1 MSGIGSRLRQER
13 ERLGLSQKKFGEVGG
28 VEANAQ
34 GRYESGDRVPKAD
47 YLSRVAA
54 KGVDVLYIVTGR
66 RTPTRADNLSQSEE
80 KILVSYRALYK
91 EDQDAIRHLT
101 HTLAELSVSSLMK
114 ERRTPES
121 LRAGRSQ
128 CINQPPDTPVEQVL
142 VIWRL
147 SLGQHAAFLLRCPAT
162 YKTKSRGVCLIRV
175 LVVDDHDLVRTGI
188 TRMLADIDG
197 LQVVGQAES
206 GEESLLKARELK
218 PDVVLMDVKMP
229 GIGGLEATRKLLR
242 SHPDIKVVA
251 VTVCEEDPFPTR
263 LLQAGA
269 AGYLTK
275 GAGLNEM
282 VQAIRLVF
290 AGQRYISP
298 QIAQQ
303 LVFKSFQPSSE
314 SPFDALSEREIQIA
328 LMIVGCQKVQI
339 ISDKLCLSP
348 KTVNTYRY
356 RIFEKLSISSDVE
369 LTLLAVRHGMV
380 DASA

>member
-1 MSGIGSRLRQER
+1 M
-13 ERLGLSQKKFGEVGG
+13 
-28 VEANAQ
+28 
-34 GRYESGDRVPKAD
+34 
-47 YLSRVAA
+47 
-54 KGVDVLYIVTGR
+54 
-66 RTPTRADNLSQSEE
+66 
-80 KILVSYRALYK
+80 
-91 EDQDAIRHLT
+91 
-101 HTLAELSVSSLMK
+101 
-114 ERRTPES
+114 
-121 LRAGRSQ
+121 
-128 CINQPPDTPVEQVL
+128 
-142 VIWRL
+142 
-147 SLGQHAAFLLRCPAT
+147 
-162 YKTKSRGVCLIRV
+162 IRV

-197 LQVVGQAES
+197 LQVVGEGDS
-206 GEESLLKARELK
+206 GESALKLARELK

-242 SHPDIKVVA
+242 SHPDIKVIA

-275 GAGLNEM
+275 GAGLDEM
-282 VQAIRLVF
+282 VQAIRLAF

-303 LVFKSFQPSSE
+303 LALKSFQPQG
-314 SPFDALSEREIQIA
+314 SPFDTLSEREIQIA

-356 RIFEKLSISSDVE
+356 RIFEKLSVTSDVE

-380 DASA
+380 DASL

>member
-1 MSGIGSRLRQER
+1 M
-13 ERLGLSQKKFGEVGG
+13 
-28 VEANAQ
+28 
-34 GRYESGDRVPKAD
+34 
-47 YLSRVAA
+47 
-54 KGVDVLYIVTGR
+54 
-66 RTPTRADNLSQSEE
+66 
-80 KILVSYRALYK
+80 
-91 EDQDAIRHLT
+91 
-101 HTLAELSVSSLMK
+101 
-114 ERRTPES
+114 
-121 LRAGRSQ
+121 
-128 CINQPPDTPVEQVL
+128 
-142 VIWRL
+142 
-147 SLGQHAAFLLRCPAT
+147 
-162 YKTKSRGVCLIRV
+162 IRV

-197 LQVVGQAES
+197 LQVVGEADS
-206 GEESLLKARELK
+206 GESALKLARELK

-263 LLQAGA
+263 LMQAGA

-275 GAGLNEM
+275 GAGLDEM
-282 VQAIRLVF
+282 VQAIRMAF

-303 LVFKSFQPSSE
+303 LALKSFQPQG

-356 RIFEKLSISSDVE
+356 RIFEKLSVTSDVE

-380 DASA
+380 DASL

>member
-1 MSGIGSRLRQER
+1 M
-13 ERLGLSQKKFGEVGG
+13 
-28 VEANAQ
+28 
-34 GRYESGDRVPKAD
+34 
-47 YLSRVAA
+47 
-54 KGVDVLYIVTGR
+54 
-66 RTPTRADNLSQSEE
+66 
-80 KILVSYRALYK
+80 
-91 EDQDAIRHLT
+91 
-101 HTLAELSVSSLMK
+101 
-114 ERRTPES
+114 
-121 LRAGRSQ
+121 
-128 CINQPPDTPVEQVL
+128 
-142 VIWRL
+142 
-147 SLGQHAAFLLRCPAT
+147 
-162 YKTKSRGVCLIRV
+162 IRV
-175 LVVDDHDLVRTGI
+175 LVVDDHDLVRSGI

-197 LQVVGQAES
+197 LEVIGEADS
-206 GEESLLKARELK
+206 GEAALKAVRESK

-251 VTVCEEDPFPTR
+251 VTACEEDPFPTR

-275 GAGLNEM
+275 GAGLEEM
-282 VQAIRLVF
+282 VQAIRLAF

-303 LVFKSFQPSSE
+303 LALKPYQSQS

-356 RIFEKLSISSDVE
+356 RIYEKLSVSSDVE

-380 DASA
+380 DASL

>member
-1 MSGIGSRLRQER
+1 
-13 ERLGLSQKKFGEVGG
+13 
-28 VEANAQ
+28 
-34 GRYESGDRVPKAD
+34 
-47 YLSRVAA
+47 
-54 KGVDVLYIVTGR
+54 
-66 RTPTRADNLSQSEE
+66 
-80 KILVSYRALYK
+80 
-91 EDQDAIRHLT
+91 
-101 HTLAELSVSSLMK
+101 
-114 ERRTPES
+114 
-121 LRAGRSQ
+121 
-128 CINQPPDTPVEQVL
+128 
-142 VIWRL
+142 
-147 SLGQHAAFLLRCPAT
+147 
-162 YKTKSRGVCLIRV
+162 
-175 LVVDDHDLVRTGI
+175 
-188 TRMLADIDG
+188 MLADIDG

-206 GEESLLKARELK
+206 GEESLIKARELK

-229 GIGGLEATRKLLR
+229 GIGGLGATCKLLR
-242 SHPDIKVVA
+242 SHPDIKVVV

-275 GAGLNEM
+275 GAGLAEM

-303 LVFKSFQPSSE
+303 LAIKSFQPVND

-328 LMIVGCQKVQI
+328 LMIVGCQKVQS

>member
-1 MSGIGSRLRQER
+1 M
-13 ERLGLSQKKFGEVGG
+13 
-28 VEANAQ
+28 
-34 GRYESGDRVPKAD
+34 
-47 YLSRVAA
+47 
-54 KGVDVLYIVTGR
+54 
-66 RTPTRADNLSQSEE
+66 
-80 KILVSYRALYK
+80 
-91 EDQDAIRHLT
+91 IR
-101 HTLAELSVSSLMK
+101 
-114 ERRTPES
+114 
-121 LRAGRSQ
+121 G
-128 CINQPPDTPVEQVL
+128 
-142 VIWRL
+142 
-147 SLGQHAAFLLRCPAT
+147 
-162 YKTKSRGVCLIRV
+162 

-197 LQVVGQAES
+197 LQVVGEADS
-206 GEESLLKARELK
+206 GESALKLARELK

-242 SHPDIKVVA
+242 SQPDTKVVA

-263 LLQAGA
+263 LMQAGA

-275 GAGLNEM
+275 GAGLDEM
-282 VQAIRLVF
+282 VQAIRLAF

-303 LVFKSFQPSSE
+303 LALKSFQPQG
-314 SPFDALSEREIQIA
+314 SPFDTLSEREIQIA

-356 RIFEKLSISSDVE
+356 RIFEKLSVTSDVE

-380 DASA
+380 DASL

>member
-1 MSGIGSRLRQER
+1 M
-13 ERLGLSQKKFGEVGG
+13 
-28 VEANAQ
+28 
-34 GRYESGDRVPKAD
+34 
-47 YLSRVAA
+47 
-54 KGVDVLYIVTGR
+54 
-66 RTPTRADNLSQSEE
+66 
-80 KILVSYRALYK
+80 
-91 EDQDAIRHLT
+91 
-101 HTLAELSVSSLMK
+101 
-114 ERRTPES
+114 
-121 LRAGRSQ
+121 
-128 CINQPPDTPVEQVL
+128 
-142 VIWRL
+142 
-147 SLGQHAAFLLRCPAT
+147 
-162 YKTKSRGVCLIRV
+162 IRV

-197 LQVVGQAES
+197 LQVVGEADS
-206 GEESLLKARELK
+206 GESALKLARELK
-218 PDVVLMDVKMP
+218 PDVVLLDVKMP

-242 SHPDIKVVA
+242 SHPDTKVVA

-275 GAGLNEM
+275 GAGLDEM
-282 VQAIRLVF
+282 VQAIRLAF

-303 LVFKSFQPSSE
+303 LALKSFQPQG

-356 RIFEKLSISSDVE
+356 RIFEKLSVTSDVE

-380 DASA
+380 DASL

>member
-1 MSGIGSRLRQER
+1 M
-13 ERLGLSQKKFGEVGG
+13 
-28 VEANAQ
+28 
-34 GRYESGDRVPKAD
+34 
-47 YLSRVAA
+47 
-54 KGVDVLYIVTGR
+54 
-66 RTPTRADNLSQSEE
+66 
-80 KILVSYRALYK
+80 
-91 EDQDAIRHLT
+91 
-101 HTLAELSVSSLMK
+101 
-114 ERRTPES
+114 
-121 LRAGRSQ
+121 
-128 CINQPPDTPVEQVL
+128 
-142 VIWRL
+142 
-147 SLGQHAAFLLRCPAT
+147 
-162 YKTKSRGVCLIRV
+162 IRV

-197 LQVVGQAES
+197 LQVVGEADS
-206 GEESLLKARELK
+206 GESALKLARELK

-242 SHPDIKVVA
+242 SHPETKVVA
-251 VTVCEEDPFPTR
+251 VTVCEDDPFPTR
-263 LLQAGA
+263 LMQAGA

-275 GAGLNEM
+275 GAGLDEM
-282 VQAIRLVF
+282 VQAIRLAF

-303 LVFKSFQPSSE
+303 LALKSFQPQG

-356 RIFEKLSISSDVE
+356 RIFEKLSVTSDVE

-380 DASA
+380 DASL